1 MDSTNI
7 ISITGRWL
15 MTVVSA
21 LFSMIQPALPYF
33 LICLGFVLL
42 DLYSAYK
49 LAKRVSRKFPQKAS
63 GKFLSEKLGPVFRTI
78 AEICAVVLLAH
89 FTQTYITDEMP
100 FNLTKIVCAAIC
112 GWQFWSYL
120 ENSSSCNGA
129 KWAKAARTIFID
141 KTERHF
147 DIDLH
152 HIDDGDNETPA
163 ES

>member
-7 ISITGRWL
+7 FPIIGRWL
-15 MTVVSA
+15 MTLLSA
-21 LFSMIQPALPYF
+21 LFAIVQPALPYF
-33 LICLGFVLL
+33 LICLGFVML
-42 DLYSAYK
+42 DLYSAWR
-49 LAKRVSRKFPQKAS
+49 LAKRVSRKYPEKAS
-63 GKFLSEKLGPVFRTI
+63 GKFLSEKLGPVFRTV
-78 AEICAVVLLAH
+78 AEICVVVLLAH
-89 FTQTYITDEMP
+89 FAQTYITDEMP

-129 KWAKAARTIFID
+129 KWAQAARNIFID

-152 HIDDGDNETPA
+152 NFQRTDKDTS